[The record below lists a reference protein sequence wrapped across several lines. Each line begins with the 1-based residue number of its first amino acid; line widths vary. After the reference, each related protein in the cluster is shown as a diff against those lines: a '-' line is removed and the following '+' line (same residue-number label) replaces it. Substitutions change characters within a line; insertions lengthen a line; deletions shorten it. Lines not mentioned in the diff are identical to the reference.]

1 MWPFVDV
8 SLKKQEHG
16 QKRSSLYTI
25 VFCCN
30 ALFSRFLR
38 RSTKPRER
46 EREREREQCVVKK
59 AS

>member
-16 QKRSSLYTI
+16 QKRSSLFTI